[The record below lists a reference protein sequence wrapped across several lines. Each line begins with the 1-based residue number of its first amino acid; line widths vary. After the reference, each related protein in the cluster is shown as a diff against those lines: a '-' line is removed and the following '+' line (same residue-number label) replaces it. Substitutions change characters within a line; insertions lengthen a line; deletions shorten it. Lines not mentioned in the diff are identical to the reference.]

1 MPHATGPV
9 VVVANPTAGEGKAG
23 RLIGKVDSML
33 HDLGVDHEI
42 RVSESGHDLE
52 RLAREAGEQGAGI
65 VAVLGGDGSVNL
77 AVNGLL
83 GTNAALAVLP
93 AGTGDDFSKAIGAW
107 KLEAAARLLAAP
119 IIVDVDVIEVTAGAE
134 TRHYINVAGTGFDS
148 EVEATASAMPRR
160 LGARAHYAWATIRT
174 LPRFIPAGF
183 RLEVDGRSM
192 DLDAMLVVVGNSI
205 AYGGGMRV
213 LPQASLID
221 GELDVCVV
229 AAMSTAAFLRAAPKV
244 YLGKHVTHP
253 KVTMLRGKQMKIEAD
268 RRMMV
273 YADGENVGPLPALF
287 GVMPGAMPLVVG
299 PKAKAL
305 R

>member
-1 MPHATGPV
+1 M
-9 VVVANPTAGEGKAG
+9 
-23 RLIGKVDSML
+23 
-33 HDLGVDHEI
+33 
-42 RVSESGHDLE
+42 
-52 RLAREAGEQGAGI
+52 
-65 VAVLGGDGSVNL
+65 
-77 AVNGLL
+77 
-83 GTNAALAVLP
+83 
-93 AGTGDDFSKAIGAW
+93 
-107 KLEAAARLLAAP
+107 
-119 IIVDVDVIEVTAGAE
+119 
-134 TRHYINVAGTGFDS
+134 
-148 EVEATASAMPRR
+148 
-160 LGARAHYAWATIRT
+160 
-174 LPRFIPAGF
+174 
-183 RLEVDGRSM
+183 EVDGRSM

-213 LPQASLID
+213 LQQASLID

-244 YLGKHVTHP
+244 YLGKHVTPP